1 MDLIYLIAIDD
12 GLEINNIVNL
22 VGENLG
28 YPLPDDANR
37 RRNERPRNQNYFE
50 VTIPRYTDVQFF
62 EHFRMSRGSFEV
74 CIKIYF
80 YYLNRHNLIASCMCI
95 L

>member
-12 GLEINNIVNL
+12 GLEINNIVNI
-22 VGENLG
+22 VRANLG

-74 CIKIYF
+74 CIKKYF
-80 YYLNRHNLIASCMCI
+80 YYLNKHNLIASCMCI

>member
-1 MDLIYLIAIDD
+1 MDLIYLIAINDELD
-12 GLEINNIVNL
+12 INNIVNI

-37 RRNERPRNQNYFE
+37 KRNERPRNQNYFE
-50 VTIPRYTDVQFF
+50 ITITRYTDVQFF
-62 EHFRMSRGSFEV
+62 EHFRMSQGSFEV

-80 YYLNRHNLIASCMCI
+80 YYLNLI
-95 L
+95 